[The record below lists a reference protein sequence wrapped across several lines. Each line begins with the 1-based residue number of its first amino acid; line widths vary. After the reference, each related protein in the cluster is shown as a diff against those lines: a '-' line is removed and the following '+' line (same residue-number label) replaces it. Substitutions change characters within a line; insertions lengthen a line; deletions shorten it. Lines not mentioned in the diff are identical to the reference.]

1 MRGGRPPSPP
11 LVSSRLAGK
20 GDHGCVGSFSIKL
33 EFECHTCSKGKRQA
47 NVLVMAHLAFLCD
60 EEACRRFEDVVGAT
74 MHLLDRAKRMEGS
87 TWTYRFVS
95 ATTCPTAHEQCV
107 RQARKAARAGRA
119 SRTYWPVEKNLME
132 EMGGI
137 SRTMGRLVEG
147 GEYTA
152 DSTPCH
158 LLHGIVRAL
167 ADVAAHEVQADIA
180 AERDI
185 RKERD
190 GSFQDFQEAEVG
202 RTDVYIFANVL
213 NLAKADPAQAEQLR
227 KIVES
232 SHLQCYFVNVIGM
245 PAETDLPSD
254 VQDLILRV
262 GGKLI
267 ELPACTRDRV
277 RFFQEFRARACTGL
291 KCAASVENERVNLI
305 VQHSS
310 CSVQW
315 LPPRSDFPMPS
326 ASNISKI
333 IVAGLLSSP
342 VSLRV
347 LEENP
352 IFVVSNG
359 RGEGLFSALMLHLCE
374 ANLKALLHL
383 KGENGTGA
391 RYGLLEAHSEQVG
404 IVHLAP
410 PNANLP
416 PGILPVQLASRSSS
430 MAFPCDLND
439 LLEVPSHRDAVRPGQ
454 WKSVP
459 QSEGQR
465 KEIVPD
471 LPSAIQ
477 QDGNV
482 LRDDKDQGISSV
494 FNSKQ
499 GPPGQISGGLVAA
512 SVGAKAKR
520 RRQERGSESNS
531 TDALKQQNQ
540 LARDPCQPKRPR
552 LSCGLQ
558 TTIHKSMDEVAAWVK
573 STTQRVVDN
582 LVSEI
587 QSVETTREWVSK
599 SMEIAESAEH
609 IVSVAIHSGREIGEV
624 ESGNSP
630 GQSNAMAAISARVPG
645 KLSDLDSYVKGKEGC
660 TNLKIAWT
668 FFQVFLRFELSIMPS
683 VQDPMPKSRRKQVI
697 SLLSSVVFEL
707 PDMEEGLK
715 ELCDHVLIPRYGMIL
730 PTTLDMLYDRLG
742 FKDVGEEEESWA
754 IPAELPVHN
763 AQRAFPSQHNQQT
776 IQELERATVKPV
788 APMKERGQFS
798 RGRANLQRTATV
810 KVRRKAAEADLKMCR
825 PRAVTHK
832 THVQVQRKPSFPTMC
847 GTPRT
852 EYADYLPPPAPKL
865 VRNGRSGKSQWQ
877 SPGVGCSQ
885 PAVLE
890 TPLHA
895 RPRALEFV
903 LEPTPCRM
911 EPFLG
916 PRPGN
921 DPPFVCQRV
930 LFGSP

>member
-1 MRGGRPPSPP
+1 
-11 LVSSRLAGK
+11 
-20 GDHGCVGSFSIKL
+20 
-33 EFECHTCSKGKRQA
+33 
-47 NVLVMAHLAFLCD
+47 MAHLAFLCD
-60 EEACRRFEDVVGAT
+60 EEACRKVEDVVGAT
-74 MHLLDRAKRMEGS
+74 MHLLDRARRMEGS

-107 RQARKAARAGRA
+107 RQARKATRAGRA

-137 SRTMGRLVEG
+137 SRTMGKLAEG
-147 GEYTA
+147 SEYTA

-167 ADVAAHEVQADIA
+167 ADVAAHDVQADA
-180 AERDI
+180 AMEKDS
-185 RKERD
+185 RKEKD
-190 GSFQDFQEAEVG
+190 GAFQDFQHVQVG
-202 RTDVYIFANVL
+202 RTEVYIFANVL
-213 NLAKADPAQAEQLR
+213 NLAKVDLAQAEQLG

-232 SHLQCYFVNVIGM
+232 SHLQCYFVSVNGM
-245 PAETDLPSD
+245 PAETDLPSNVRNLMAKVD
-254 VQDLILRV
+254 
-262 GGKLI
+262 GKLI
-267 ELPACTRDRV
+267 ELPPCTRDRV
-277 RFFQEFRARACTGL
+277 RFFRNFHARSCTGL
-291 KCAASVENERVNLI
+291 ERATSLESSKVSLI
-305 VQHSS
+305 VQHLS

-315 LPPRSDFPMPS
+315 LPSRSDMQLPS
-326 ASNISKI
+326 ALDTNRM

-342 VSLRV
+342 GSLKV
-347 LEENP
+347 LEEDP
-352 IFVVSNG
+352 IFVVCNG
-359 RGEGLFSALMLHLCE
+359 RGEGVFSSLMLHLCE

-383 KGENGTGA
+383 KGDSGMGA
-391 RYGLLEAHSEQVG
+391 QYGLLEAQSEQVG

-410 PNANLP
+410 SSANVP

-430 MAFPCDLND
+430 MTFPCDWND
-439 LLEVPSHRDAVRPGQ
+439 LLEVPSHRDAVRHRQ
-454 WKSVP
+454 WRSIP
-459 QSEGQR
+459 QSGGQR
-465 KEIVPD
+465 KEVVPD
-471 LPSAIQ
+471 LPSVIR

-482 LRDDKDQGISSV
+482 LRDNKDQGISSV
-494 FNSKQ
+494 VNAKH
-499 GPPGQISGGLVAA
+499 GPPGQISERLVSA
-512 SVGAKAKR
+512 SAEAKAKR
-520 RRQERGSESNS
+520 KRQERGSESDS
-531 TDALKQQNQ
+531 GVALQQQ
-540 LARDPCQPKRPR
+540 SQPAREPCGPKRPR
-552 LSCGLQ
+552 GSSGLQ
-558 TTIHKSMDEVAAWVK
+558 TTIHKSVEEVVAWVK

-587 QSVETTREWVSK
+587 QSVETTREWVGK
-599 SMEIAESAEH
+599 SLEIAESAEH
-609 IVSVAIHSGREIGEV
+609 IVSVAVHSGRELGEV

-630 GQSNAMAAISARVPG
+630 GQANAMAAITTCVPG
-645 KLSDLDSYVKGKEGC
+645 KLSDLDSYLKGKEGC

-668 FFQVFLRFELSIMPS
+668 FLQVFLRFELSIMPS

-715 ELCDHVLIPRYGMIL
+715 ELCDHVVIPRYGMIL
-730 PTTLDMLYDRLG
+730 PTTLDILYDRLG

-754 IPAELPVHN
+754 IPAELPVHY
-763 AQRAFPSQHNQQT
+763 AQRACPSQRNQQT
-776 IQELERATVKPV
+776 IQELERTTVKSE
-788 APMKERGQFS
+788 APIKERGQFS

-810 KVRRKAAEADLKMCR
+810 KVRRKAVEANSKMCK
-825 PRAVTHK
+825 PRVVTHK
-832 THVQVQRKPSFPTMC
+832 THVHVPHKPSFPTMC

-865 VRNGRSGKSQWQ
+865 VRNGRLGKSQWQ

-916 PRPGN
+916 PRPGD